1 MSNAVQANTIMP
13 VGTIVSSGAP
23 ITIWPPNAIAKRIRN
38 TIAQGRRRQFLVF
51 MRCLWLMV
59 CGGQMRTILPA
70 LRLSVAA
77 RFQAADE
84 PHHAERGGQRQRTI
98 RGPI

>member
-1 MSNAVQANTIMP
+1 
-13 VGTIVSSGAP
+13 
-23 ITIWPPNAIAKRIRN
+23 
-38 TIAQGRRRQFLVF
+38 